1 MSSSEDAPE
10 DQAGSIELLW
20 GLRDRQAKKQRPALS
35 VDRIARAAIEL
46 ADTEGMPAVSMQRV
60 ASALEVTKM
69 ALYRHVSSKAELV
82 AVMIE
87 TAVGAPPELGAVPG
101 GWRARMEAWA
111 AGMRETWRRHPW
123 LPVATVGRRVMGPR
137 EIGWTECAVAALEGT
152 GLSGGERMDAVF
164 LLSGHI
170 RNTQS
175 ATAAGTQPWTTDRR
189 LNPLIED
196 LMRTRDTR
204 FPGLVAATESTGES
218 TDDSP
223 RDNGWQFG
231 LDRVLDGLATLIA
244 DRAERDVG

>member
-1 MSSSEDAPE
+1 MASSGEDAAG

-20 GLRDRQAKKQRPALS
+20 GLRDRQARKQRPALT

-46 ADTEGMPAVSMQRV
+46 ADTEGMAAVSMQQV

-87 TAVGAPPELGAVPG
+87 TAVGEPPDLGAVPG

-111 AGMRETWRRHPW
+111 AGMRETWQRHPW
-123 LPVATVGRRVMGPR
+123 LPVATVGQRVMGPR

-152 GLSGGERMDAVF
+152 GLSGDERMDAVF

-175 ATAAGTQPWTTDRR
+175 AAAAGTQPWTTQRR
-189 LNPLIED
+189 LNPLIEE
-196 LMRTRDTR
+196 LMRTRDVR
-204 FPGLVAATESTGES
+204 FPGLVGATESADGA
-218 TDDSP
+218 P
-223 RDNGWQFG
+223 LDNGWEFG
-231 LDRVLDGLATLIA
+231 LRRILDGLATLIA
-244 DRAERDVG
+244 ERAEPDVR